1 MMLFRELEDQQG
13 LSDTLNDLVRAMVAA
28 GQATKAAA
36 LAEESLALARALD
49 NGPDLTAALCWVAVI
64 QLFQGDAER
73 AVALLEESLALARE
87 RGDKKPI
94 VDAQLT
100 LGGLALYRGDLV
112 AAETYVQEALALSRE
127 LGDKNRTAGS
137 LAHLGEIK
145 RRQGDLTQA
154 RALCT
159 EGLLLPGEAGIR
171 FAMGWNLIGLAKVAA
186 DEGQSEQ
193 AARLFGA
200 AEAWLHPDAMD
211 PLERSDYERAVESVR
226 EQLGEEAFAATLA
239 QGRFMTPEQALAA
252 HGQATIPVPASEG
265 LLSSSPTKSPVS
277 YPAGLSAREAEVLR
291 LVAQG
296 MTNEQVAEQL
306 FISPRTVNS
315 HLTAIYGKIGVTSR
329 RAATRYALEH
339 QFV

>member
-13 LSDTLNDLVRAMVAA
+13 LSDTLNDLVRAMVVA

-49 NGPDLTAALCWVAVI
+49 NGPDLTAALYWVAVI

-87 RGDKKPI
+87 RGDKKLI
-94 VDAQLT
+94 VDAQFT
-100 LGGLALYRGDLV
+100 LGGLALYRGELV
-112 AAETYVQEALALSRE
+112 QAETYVQEALALSRE
-127 LGDKNRTAGS
+127 LGDKNRTARA

-154 RALCT
+154 RAVCT
-159 EGLLLPGEAGIR
+159 EGVLLPGEAGHR
-171 FAMGWNLIGLAKVAA
+171 YAMGWNLIGLAKVAA

-200 AEAWLHPDAMD
+200 AEAWLHPDSMD
-211 PLERSDYERAVESVR
+211 PLERSDYERAVEDVR
-226 EQLGEEAFAATLA
+226 GRLGEKVFATAWT
-239 QGRFMTPEQALAA
+239 QGRTLSPDQVLAA
-252 HGQATIPVPASEG
+252 LEPAMMVTT
-265 LLSSSPTKSPVS
+265 SPTETSSTPSAKAPTI
-277 YPAGLSAREAEVLR
+277 YPGGLTARQVEILR

-296 MTNEQVAEQL
+296 LTDAQIAERL
-306 FISPRTVNS
+306 VVSPRTVNW
-315 HLTAIYGKIGVTSR
+315 HLTTIYSKLQVSSR
-329 RAATRYALEH
+329 SAATRYAIEH
-339 QFV
+339 HLV